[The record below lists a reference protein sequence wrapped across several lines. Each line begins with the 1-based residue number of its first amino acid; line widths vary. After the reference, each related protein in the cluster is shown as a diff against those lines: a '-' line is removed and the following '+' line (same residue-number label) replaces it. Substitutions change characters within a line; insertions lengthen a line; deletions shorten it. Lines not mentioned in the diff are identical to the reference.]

1 MDKDLTRK
9 SKCLDKIRF
18 NLKMLIY
25 IPIGSLAFNLLLY
38 TIFSFQIA
46 IPNVGNNALILYLS
60 LTFTLNFIIVIIS
73 WVYSI
78 ITIVKLFDYDYK
90 KNQNIMI

>member
-1 MDKDLTRK
+1 MDKDLMRK

-46 IPNVGNNALILYLS
+46 IPNVGNNALILS

-90 KNQNIMI
+90 KNHNIMI

>member
-1 MDKDLTRK
+1 
-9 SKCLDKIRF
+9 
-18 NLKMLIY
+18 MLIY

-90 KNQNIMI
+90 KNHNIMI